1 MSALPPIADIH
12 RRDCDVRFVP
22 KADIVRRS
30 AECRY
35 SINSETQDACFVV
48 RARSL
53 HAKVK
58 RMTTTRVS
66 WP

>member
-1 MSALPPIADIH
+1 MSALPPIADIGTQP
-12 RRDCDVRFVP
+12 CDVRFVP

-48 RARSL
+48 RDALATRESQKDDDDAR
-53 HAKVK
+53 
-58 RMTTTRVS
+58 
-66 WP
+66 